1 MSKRTIYFNNYCGY
15 DQSAVTE
22 DGKLI
27 EFGFEKRGGGA
38 VVGNVY
44 KGRVENVLPGMQAA
58 FVNCGLERNCYFSA
72 EDVMPDA
79 AGLDADGVQAAFP
92 ELKEGDEIMVQVIKP
107 PVGKKGARVTAH
119 VSYVGNSLIYMPD
132 LHFVGVSRKIDD
144 KELRGSLVYSVKKLI
159 GDDEGAIIRTAAP
172 YQKREQI
179 VNELNYLRKL
189 HAGVVQSFKNAEIG
203 DLLYTDAALPIR
215 VMRDVLAADI
225 EKIVVGT
232 APLRQAVTGLMD
244 LFPAESRRPV
254 ILHESYGDMLDEL
267 GISQQIEELTSPR
280 ATLENGGYI
289 VIENTEALT
298 VIDVNTGSFTG
309 DDSLEQTVYYTNVL
323 AAREIARQVRLRNIG
338 GIVVVDF
345 IDMQKAAHSK
355 AIVQELERALAGDK
369 VKCRVSPM
377 SRLGLVEFTRKRSG
391 ANPLSALVRPCRAC
405 SGAGY
410 RKTADYII
418 FCIRAKI
425 LKLAADGKKVIR
437 LDVSGEI
444 LNRLC
449 DRAEITADI
458 KSRSK
463 NLTVYAVPHKS
474 FSNEQIYIRCKGDE
488 DFSLPESPVKLI

>member
-15 DQSAVTE
+15 DQAAVTE

-27 EFGFEKRGGGA
+27 EFNFEKRSDGA

-44 KGRVENVLPGMQAA
+44 KGRVETVLPGMQAA
-58 FVNCGLERNCYFSA
+58 FINCGLARNCYVSA
-72 EDVMPDA
+72 EDVIPDA
-79 AGLDADGVQAAFP
+79 VNLGADGVQPSFP
-92 ELKEGDEIMVQVIKP
+92 ELKEGDEIIVQVIKP

-119 VSYVGNSLIYMPD
+119 PSYVGNSLIYMPD

-144 KELRGSLVYSVKKLI
+144 KELRGSLIYSVKKLI
-159 GDDEGAIIRTAAP
+159 GENEGAIIRTAAP

-189 HAGVVQSFKNAEIG
+189 HEEVLQHFKRAEVG

-215 VMRDVLAADI
+215 VMRDVLASDI

-232 APLRQAVTGLMD
+232 EALKLAVTGLME
-244 LFPAESRRPV
+244 LFPAESQRPV
-254 ILHESYGDMLDEL
+254 ILYEGFTDLMEDA
-267 GISQQIEELTSPR
+267 GISQQIEELTTPKV
-280 ATLENGGYI
+280 ALDNGGYL
-289 VIENTEALT
+289 VIEKTEALT

-309 DDSLEQTVYYTNVL
+309 DDSLEQTVYFTNVL

-369 VKCRVSPM
+369 VKCQVSPM

-391 ANPLSALVRPCRAC
+391 SNPLSLLVRPCSKC
-405 SGAGY
+405 SGSGQ
-410 RKTADYII
+410 RKSVEYII
-418 FCIRAKI
+418 FSIRTRL
-425 LKLAADGKKVIR
+425 LKLAAEGKTTVR
-437 LDVSGEI
+437 LDVSADVLTKLFEHSEV
-444 LNRLC
+444 L
-449 DRAEITADI
+449 ADI
-458 KSRSK
+458 KSRCG
-463 NLTVYAVPHKS
+463 NLTVYAVPRKS
-474 FSNEQIYIRCKGDE
+474 YSNEQINIRCMGDE
-488 DFSLPESPVKLI
+488 DFAMPENPVKLI